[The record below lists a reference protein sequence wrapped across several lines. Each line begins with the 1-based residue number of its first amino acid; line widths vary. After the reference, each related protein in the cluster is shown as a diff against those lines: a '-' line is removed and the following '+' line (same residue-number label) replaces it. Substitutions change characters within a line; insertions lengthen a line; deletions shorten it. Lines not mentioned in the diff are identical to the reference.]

1 MKFHPQIIRLL
12 GRLTDRMDVIRKNPH
27 RYEVPA
33 GVEDEIQQL
42 AERLETLLARVTI
55 IKAG

>member
-1 MKFHPQIIRLL
+1 MKFHPQVVRLL

-27 RYEVPA
+27 RYEVAP
-33 GVEDEIQQL
+33 GVEDEIQKL
-42 AERLETLLARVTI
+42 AERLEVLLSKITT